1 VKSVYL
7 LTLALKDAWKQK
19 LSLSILAS
27 CCIIGTAALLATG
40 SLKDNLQSS
49 IDTNSK
55 SLLGADFS
63 ISSRH
68 SPDEDIKSFIS
79 SIPDILQLETS
90 QANETSFA
98 SMVFFKKSERSR
110 LVQISAITSTYPLY
124 GSLDTNP
131 ENAKDSLNTQGNA
144 LLDLALKT
152 QFDLEVGD
160 QILLGKSSFTIQGFI
175 RLLPG
180 TTEARSALA
189 PRILISEQDLYDTE
203 LLKKGSV
210 ARYHFLFKIHP
221 SYSIEEIKDKLKDR
235 VTELNLSIETHED
248 KSESLKKNLKV
259 LSHFFDGIT
268 LLSFLLGA
276 IGIVSGAFIYL
287 QRKKTFLETL
297 RYLGLTHTKTSLISS
312 IQIMSFGL
320 AGILLGLLLGL
331 FIQWFLPQI
340 LAVILPVEIP
350 FFISWKSV
358 GLAFLGGFLVL
369 LSFTLVSSYLDK
381 PYFRTSLAR
390 RRFLSLFFCT
400 CLIYFLI
407 VLIIG
412 STFSALVYLLVY
424 LVLCGGIVSAGLLL
438 RHLAKKMSNVASN
451 FTMQQG
457 IKNLYRPNNQTM
469 VLLLSIG
476 ISTFSVSSILI
487 IKDLTISK
495 LTLLEDE
502 DNGNMLLFDIQTD
515 QENDLLSLMESHAL
529 PVIAKVPVVQMRM
542 SKING
547 TRIDKIRSNPV
558 TKKDIPDW
566 VLTREYRS
574 TYRNHLEETE
584 TLVEGTYISD
594 FLDDYTSTPVPVSVE
609 KGIMEKIGLS
619 LGDTIHFSVQGVEME
634 TIVQSVRKVDWQ
646 QLKPN
651 FFILFPKGVLED
663 APQNIIILSR
673 YLSSKQNTEF
683 QNELVL
689 KFGNISVVDLELIL
703 STARNITRQL
713 QQVVIFLSF
722 IVLLSSLVILI
733 GLVWGSRA
741 TRIEEN
747 ILLRTLGADAK
758 TIYRI
763 LICEYLALATL
774 GALSGFLFSVGAS
787 YLFSYY
793 TLNIPYTAS
802 WLTVIGS
809 MIVIIFIIVSLGMLG
824 AFGTIK
830 RASLESFR
838 LLEE

>member
-1 VKSVYL
+1 VKSAYL
-7 LTLALKDAWKQK
+7 LTIALKDAWKQK

-27 CCIIGTAALLATG
+27 CCIIGTAALLAIG
-40 SLKDNLQSS
+40 SIKDNLQSL
-49 IDTNSK
+49 IDINSK

-79 SIPDILQLETS
+79 SIPEILQLKTS
-90 QANETSFA
+90 RANETSFA

-110 LVQISAITSTYPLY
+110 LVQISAISSSYPLY

-131 ENAKDSLNTQGNA
+131 ENAIDFLTSQGNA

-152 QFDLEVGD
+152 QFNLEVGD
-160 QILLGKSSFTIQGFI
+160 QILLGKISLTIQGFI

-189 PRILISEQDLYDTE
+189 PRILISEKDLHDTE
-203 LLKKGSV
+203 LLKKGSI

-221 SYSIEEIKDKLKDR
+221 SYSIEEIKDTLKNK

-297 RYLGLTHTKTSLISS
+297 RYLGLTHREASLISG
-312 IQIMSFGL
+312 IQIISFGL
-320 AGILLGLLLGL
+320 IGISIGIILGF
-331 FIQWFLPQI
+331 FIQCLLPQI
-340 LAVILPVEIP
+340 LAVILPVEVP

-358 GLAFLGGFLVL
+358 SLAVLGGILVL
-369 LSFTLVSSYLDK
+369 ISFTLVSSYLNK
-381 PYFRTSLAR
+381 PYSHTTLVQ
-390 RRFLSLFFCT
+390 RRFLSLFVSA
-400 CLIYFLI
+400 CLVYFWI
-407 VLIIG
+407 FLIIG
-412 STFSALVYLLVY
+412 SAFSALIYLLVY
-424 LVLCGGIVSAGLLL
+424 LILCGGIVSAGLLL
-438 RHLAKKMSNVASN
+438 RRIARKVSNVATY
-451 FTMQQG
+451 FTIQQG

-469 VLLLSIG
+469 ILLLSIG
-476 ISTFSVSSILI
+476 ISSFAVSSILI

-495 LTLLEDE
+495 LTLLNDE

-515 QENDLLSLMESHAL
+515 QEDNLLSLLESHSL

-542 SKING
+542 TKING
-547 TRIDKIRSNPV
+547 IRIDKIRSNPL
-558 TKKDIPDW
+558 TNKDIPDW
-566 VLTREYRS
+566 LLTREYRS

-584 TLVEGTYISD
+584 TLIEGTYTSD
-594 FLDDYTSTPVPVSVE
+594 FLDDNTNAPVPVSVE

-619 LGDTIHFSVQGVEME
+619 LGDTIHFSVQGVEIE
-634 TIVQSVRKVDWQ
+634 TIVKSVRKVDWQ

-651 FFILFPKGVLED
+651 FFILFPIGVLED
-663 APQNIIILSR
+663 APQNFIVLSR

-683 QNELVL
+683 QNEVVL

-703 STARNITRQL
+703 STVRNITRQL

-722 IVLLSSLVILI
+722 IVLISSFVILV
-733 GLVWGSRA
+733 GLIWGSRA

-747 ILLRTLGADAK
+747 ILLRTLGANAK
-758 TIYRI
+758 TIYKI

-774 GALSGFLFSVGAS
+774 GSLSGLLFSVGAS
-787 YLFSYY
+787 YLFSFY
-793 TLNIPYTAS
+793 TLQVPYTAS
-802 WLTVIGS
+802 WLTIFGS
-809 MIVIIFIIVSLGMLG
+809 TIVTILAIVILGMLG

-830 RASLESFR
+830 KASLESFR